1 MGKAFSKEE
10 SEIIRNEIIRN
21 AEETFAI
28 KGLKK
33 ARVEDITT
41 AVGIAKGSFYKF
53 FSSKEI
59 LFMEILNKL
68 DFECKQRFNKFETE
82 NLLDNKLNFKA
93 FFTEIFNLFSE
104 NILLK
109 KLFTGK
115 EDFNYLITKVPPEL
129 ISEHLKTDETFFL
142 EFFKSWKD
150 RGIISEEIDSLLLF
164 SLIQSI
170 ILNFLNEDILGKFI
184 FPKVV
189 ELQIDMLCN
198 WLEKGGKEND
208 KS

>member
-10 SEIIRNEIIRN
+10 SEIIRNEIIIK
-21 AEETFAI
+21 AEEIFGI

-33 ARVEDITT
+33 TRVEDITK
-41 AVGIAKGSFYKF
+41 AVGISKGSFYKF
-53 FSSKEI
+53 FLSKEI

-68 DFECKQRFNKFETE
+68 DFECKQKFNGFEAE
-82 NLLDNKLNFKA
+82 NISDNKLNFKE
-93 FFTEIFNLFSE
+93 FFTGMFNLFNE
-104 NILLK
+104 NLLLK
-109 KLFTGK
+109 KLFTGQ

-170 ILNFLNEDILGKFI
+170 ILNFVNEDILGKFI

-189 ELQIDMLCN
+189 ELQVDMLCT
-198 WLEKGGKEND
+198 WLEKGGKKND